1 MSISITTVADEVIK
15 ISKANLSGT
24 YFNLFYLNSRDHS
37 SATFKGVHNLNTV
50 FRILSFLAN
59 SKIISIDIN
68 NFSEIKT
75 KIEDNL
81 TRKADQSEHIELSA

>member
-15 ISKANLSGT
+15 ISKANLSGA
-24 YFNLFYLNSRDHS
+24 YFNLFYLNSKNHS
-37 SATFKGVHNLNTV
+37 SATFKGLNNLNTV
-50 FRILSFLAN
+50 FGVLSFLAN

-68 NFSEIKT
+68 SFSEIKT

-81 TRKADQSEHIELSA
+81 TNQADQSEHIELTT